1 MLPNILLHSG
11 IMVGDS
17 LSSWAAVQGRMS
29 FIYKCTSPVFVLAH
43 NSKYWP
49 KFFFEP
55 AAASTENHCIRKR
68 RKMEL
73 LKVAFLV

>member
-11 IMVGDS
+11 ITLGDS
-17 LSSWAAVQGRMS
+17 LSSWASVQGRMS
-29 FIYKCTSPVFVLAH
+29 LIYKHRRPVFVLAH

-49 KFFFEP
+49 KVIFGLSAVSVED
-55 AAASTENHCIRKR
+55 HCTRNR